1 MAFEDKSILC
11 KRCRLPFIFSAS
23 EQEYFAL
30 KQLQNEP
37 KHCSNCRML
46 RRLEEAGK
54 DSGRYSTE
62 VECHNCRALTLVLFK
77 PTGLKPVYCSN
88 CMHANKKGGIA

>member
-11 KRCRLPFIFSAS
+11 QRCRQPFIFSAS

-37 KHCSNCRML
+37 KRCQNCRL
-46 RRLEEAGK
+46 VRRLEEQGK
-54 DSGRYSTE
+54 DKGVCTE
-62 VECHNCRALTLVLFK
+62 VKCHECGAITLMPYKLT
-77 PTGLKPVYCSN
+77 GAKPVYCSN
-88 CMHANKKGGIA
+88 CMHARKKGGTN